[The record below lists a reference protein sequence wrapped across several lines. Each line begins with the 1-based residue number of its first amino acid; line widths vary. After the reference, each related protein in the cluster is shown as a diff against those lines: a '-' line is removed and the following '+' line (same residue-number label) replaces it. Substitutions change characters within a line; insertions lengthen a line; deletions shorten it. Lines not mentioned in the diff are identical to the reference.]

1 MKKIEL
7 KPYLKVI
14 TPKHIY
20 GVCAIYEPHPF
31 RNSAI
36 KESIEQN
43 GGVYDGHTGIDDMAW
58 CWVYYDWC
66 GNPIGLS
73 DSFPEG
79 DLVDKFTAENIGSQS
94 LADYLNKENEE
105 FIKAWNRRADNE
117 QRETN

>member
-1 MKKIEL
+1 MKEIEL
-7 KPYLKVI
+7 KPYLKVK

-36 KESIEQN
+36 KESVEQS
-43 GGVYDGHTGIDDMAW
+43 GHSMQGSTGIDDTAW

-66 GNPIGLS
+66 GNPVGLS
-73 DSFPEG
+73 YEVPEG
-79 DLVDKFTAENIGSQS
+79 ELVDKFTAENIGSQS

-105 FIKAWNRRADNE
+105 FVKAWYRRSDNE
-117 QRETN
+117 KKSL